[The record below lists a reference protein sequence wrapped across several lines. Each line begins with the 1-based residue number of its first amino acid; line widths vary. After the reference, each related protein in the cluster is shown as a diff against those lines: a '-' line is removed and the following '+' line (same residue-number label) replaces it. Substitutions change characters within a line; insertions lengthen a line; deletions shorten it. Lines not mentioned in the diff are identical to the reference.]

1 MNFLIVTHVPHFND
15 RSYYSAYAPY
25 VNEMNVWA
33 KHVEKLVIMAP
44 LAIGTKSAIDSAYNH
59 SNIQFIAIENFNL
72 LTVKNAVNAIIKLPL
87 ISWKMFK
94 AMQNSDHIHLR
105 CPGNMGLIGCFL
117 QILFPHKIKTAK
129 YAGNWDPSS
138 KQPWTYKLQSWI
150 LSNRFLTRNMTV
162 LVYGDWNNATANI
175 KSFFTATYSQNEIV
189 PISLPIEKKSFQFV
203 FVGALVKGKNPL
215 YAIQLIERLFS
226 NGYEVSLKLFG
237 EGVERTT
244 LESYIITNQLS
255 SYISLEGNQNRAALK
270 QAYQQS
276 QFVLLPSNSEGWPK
290 AIAEGMF
297 WGCIPIATAVSC
309 VPYMLD
315 YGKRGLL
322 LEMDIDHDTIKIGNF
337 LTDLAAMHDMQNEAS
352 SWSRQYTLERFETE
366 IKSLLYP

>member
-1 MNFLIVTHVPHFND
+1 MNFLIVTHVPHLKNG
-15 RSYYSAYAPY
+15 SQYSAYAPY

-33 KHVEKLVIMAP
+33 RYVTKLVIIAP
-44 LAIGTKSAIDSAYNH
+44 LAIGTKSVIDSTYDH
-59 SNIQFIAIENFNL
+59 SNIQFIAIENFNF
-72 LTVKNAVNAIIKLPL
+72 LTVRTAIKATIKLPQ
-87 ISWKMFK
+87 ISWKMYK
-94 AMQNSDHIHLR
+94 AMHDCDHIHLR

-117 QILFPHKIKTAK
+117 QILFPQKIKTAK

-189 PISLPIEKKSFQFV
+189 PMRLQIENQSCQFI

-215 YAIQLIERLFS
+215 YAIQLVERLRAH
-226 NGYEVSLKLFG
+226 GHEVSLKLYG
-237 EGVERTT
+237 EGIQRAK
-244 LESYIITNQLS
+244 LETYIADQKLSFSIT
-255 SYISLEGNQNRAALK
+255 LEGNQSRETLK
-270 QAYQQS
+270 QAYQDS
-276 QFVLLPSNSEGWPK
+276 QFVLLPSDSEGWPK

-297 WGCIPIATAVSC
+297 WGCVPIATAVSC
-309 VPYMLD
+309 VPFMLD

-322 LEMDIDHDTIKIGNF
+322 LEMNIEKDTLKIADL
-337 LTDLAAMHDMQNEAS
+337 LTDLPSIHDIQNQAS
-352 SWSRQYTLERFETE
+352 NWSRKYTLDYFETE
-366 IKSLLYP
+366 IKSLLHQ